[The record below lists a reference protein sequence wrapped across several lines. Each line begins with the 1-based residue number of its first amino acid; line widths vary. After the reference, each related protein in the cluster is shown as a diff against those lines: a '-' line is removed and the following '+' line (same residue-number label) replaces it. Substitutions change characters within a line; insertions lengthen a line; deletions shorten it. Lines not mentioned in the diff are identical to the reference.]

1 MPATGAVLVS
11 LLERRNQSSQAA
23 LTTPDPLMPGKQQPD
38 LGEVQCGCL
47 GEAGCVRRFLGR
59 EKRTQPGR
67 APTGLSVARPG
78 VEPHRG
84 LHRRLEIWQAY
95 RFKPN
100 RDSEGESES
109 RMGVGR
115 SSPFIYCS
123 QRLFFEVGAM
133 LPASRML
140 RQACLGLQALWKRD
154 GFKRSYPR
162 LSVSGDAEQMEAS
175 PFLKDCLV
183 VPEARFLFGCCK
195 VIK

>member
-1 MPATGAVLVS
+1 MPATGAGLVS

-23 LTTPDPLMPGKQQPD
+23 LTTPDPPMSGKQQPD
-38 LGEVQCGCL
+38 LGEVQCGCLGEVQCGCL

-109 RMGVGR
+109 RRGWGEAAHSFIVLNACSLRWGP
-115 SSPFIYCS
+115 SS
-123 QRLFFEVGAM
+123 L
-133 LPASRML
+133 LP
-140 RQACLGLQALWKRD
+140 
-154 GFKRSYPR
+154 
-162 LSVSGDAEQMEAS
+162 
-175 PFLKDCLV
+175 
-183 VPEARFLFGCCK
+183 GC
-195 VIK
+195 